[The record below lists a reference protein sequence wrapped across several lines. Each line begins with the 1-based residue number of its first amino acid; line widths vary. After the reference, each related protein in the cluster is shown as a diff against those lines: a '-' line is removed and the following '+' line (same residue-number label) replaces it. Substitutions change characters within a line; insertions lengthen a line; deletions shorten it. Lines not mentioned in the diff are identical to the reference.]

1 MIQSSFTTHNQ
12 VTITRRLSQFMKKT
26 IYFCDKCGKETKDH
40 MNGDIT
46 KNLYSFKIDNVRKFP
61 GLDEH
66 AEVLEL
72 CGECS
77 AIFASLVKDF
87 YDFCLKEPNI
97 YFDNTRAILK
107 NEKQVH

>member
-1 MIQSSFTTHNQ
+1 
-12 VTITRRLSQFMKKT
+12 MKKI

-46 KNLYSFKIDNVRKFP
+46 KNLYLFRIDNIKKFP

-66 AEVLEL
+66 AEVLEI
-72 CGECS
+72 CGEC
-77 AIFASLVKDF
+77 AALFASFVKDF
-87 YDFCLKEPNI
+87 YDFCLKDHNI
-97 YFDNTRAILK
+97 YSDNIRATLL